1 MNDSIKTSKD
11 ILKET
16 EKDIPLSSVTFPRKW
31 SFWES
36 YIAKETKLSYKDS
49 MKNIFSW
56 NDLITFY
63 QFWNKYPGNEA
74 TKIFFDGNK
83 IKYFFKEKFRISAM
97 NIFVEGIRPEWED
110 PKNNGGKY
118 LQFEYQIKLDD
129 INIFSNRA
137 SNAWKKLAL
146 NTMSENFDGSNFIN
160 GIRFIDKTQF
170 ERGKIIMFRF
180 EIWLNKE
187 INEENLKKLVEYLK
201 KELGCEVVEIKD
213 IKC

>member
-56 NDLITFY
+56 NDLITFF

-129 INIFSNRA
+129 INKFSNRA

-187 INEENLKKLVEYLK
+187 IDEENLKKLVEYLK

>member
-1 MNDSIKTSKD
+1 MNDSKKTSKD
-11 ILKET
+11 IPKET
-16 EKDIPLSSVTFPRKW
+16 DKNIPLSSVTFPRKW

-74 TKIFFDGNK
+74 MKIFFDGNK

-129 INIFSNRA
+129 INKFSNRA
-137 SNAWKKLAL
+137 SNVWKKLAL

>member
-1 MNDSIKTSKD
+1 MNYSKKTSKE
-11 ILKET
+11 IPKET
-16 EKDIPLSSVTFPRKW
+16 EKNIPLSSVTFPRKW

-56 NDLITFY
+56 NDLITFF

-129 INIFSNRA
+129 INKFSNRA

-187 INEENLKKLVEYLK
+187 IDEENLKKLVEYLK

>member
-56 NDLITFY
+56 NDLITFF

>member
-1 MNDSIKTSKD
+1 MNDSKKTSKD
-11 ILKET
+11 IPKET
-16 EKDIPLSSVTFPRKW
+16 DKNIPLSSVTFPRKW

-56 NDLITFY
+56 NDLITFF

>member
-1 MNDSIKTSKD
+1 M
-11 ILKET
+11 
-16 EKDIPLSSVTFPRKW
+16 
-31 SFWES
+31 
-36 YIAKETKLSYKDS
+36 
-49 MKNIFSW
+49 
-56 NDLITFY
+56 
-63 QFWNKYPGNEA
+63 
-74 TKIFFDGNK
+74 KIFFDGNK

-129 INIFSNRA
+129 INKFSNRA
-137 SNAWKKLAL
+137 SNVWKKLAL

-187 INEENLKKLVEYLK
+187 IDEENLKKLVEYLK

>member
-1 MNDSIKTSKD
+1 MNDSTKTFKD
-11 ILKET
+11 TPKES
-16 EKDIPLSSVTFPRKW
+16 EKNIPLSSVTFPRKW

-36 YIAKETKLSYKDS
+36 YIAKETKLSYKDL

-74 TKIFFDGNK
+74 TKLFFDGNK
-83 IKYFFKEKFRISAM
+83 IKYFFKEKYRISAM

-129 INIFSNRA
+129 INKFSNRA
-137 SNAWKKLAL
+137 SNVWKKLAL
-146 NTMSENFDGSNFIN
+146 NTMGENFEGSNFIN

-187 INEENLKKLVEYLK
+187 INENTLNKLVDYLK

>member
-1 MNDSIKTSKD
+1 MNYSTKTSKD
-11 ILKET
+11 IQKET
-16 EKDIPLSSVTFPRKW
+16 DKNIPLSSVTFPRKW

-187 INEENLKKLVEYLK
+187 INEENLKKLVEHLK

>member
-56 NDLITFY
+56 NDLITFF

-118 LQFEYQIKLDD
+118 LQFEYQIKLED
-129 INIFSNRA
+129 INKFSNRA
-137 SNAWKKLAL
+137 SNAWKKIAL

>member
-11 ILKET
+11 IIKET

-56 NDLITFY
+56 NDLITFF

>member
-56 NDLITFY
+56 NDLITFF

-187 INEENLKKLVEYLK
+187 IDEENLKKLVEYLK

>member
-1 MNDSIKTSKD
+1 MNDSSKTLKD
-11 ILKET
+11 IPKESD
-16 EKDIPLSSVTFPRKW
+16 KNIPLSSVTFPRKW

-36 YIAKETKLSYKDS
+36 YIAKETKLSYKDL

-129 INIFSNRA
+129 INKFSNRA

-146 NTMSENFDGSNFIN
+146 NTMSENFEGSNFIN

-187 INEENLKKLVEYLK
+187 INENTLNKLVDYLK

>member
-1 MNDSIKTSKD
+1 MNDSKKTSKD
-11 ILKET
+11 IPKET
-16 EKDIPLSSVTFPRKW
+16 DKNIPLSSVTFPRKW

-56 NDLITFY
+56 NDLITFF

-187 INEENLKKLVEYLK
+187 IDEENLKKLVEYLK

>member
-1 MNDSIKTSKD
+1 MNDSKKTSKD
-11 ILKET
+11 IPKET
-16 EKDIPLSSVTFPRKW
+16 DKNIPLSSVTFPRKW

-180 EIWLNKE
+180 EIWLNKD

>member
-1 MNDSIKTSKD
+1 MNFTPLTEEDLKSEKAKQLANVYRFMDSVYDESK
-11 ILKET
+11 
-16 EKDIPLSSVTFPRKW
+16 
-31 SFWES
+31 
-36 YIAKETKLSYKDS
+36 KETKLSYKDS

-180 EIWLNKE
+180 EIWLNKD

>member
-180 EIWLNKE
+180 EIWLNKD

>member
-56 NDLITFY
+56 NDLITFF

-97 NIFVEGIRPEWED
+97 NIFVDGIRPEWED

-118 LQFEYQIKLDD
+118 LQFEYQIKLED
-129 INIFSNRA
+129 INKFSNRA

-187 INEENLKKLVEYLK
+187 IDEENLKKLVEYLK

>member
-1 MNDSIKTSKD
+1 MNDSIKTFKD
-11 ILKET
+11 TPKESD
-16 EKDIPLSSVTFPRKW
+16 KNIPLSSVTFPRKW

-36 YIAKETKLSYKDS
+36 YIAKETKLSYKDL

-74 TKIFFDGNK
+74 TKLFFDGNK
-83 IKYFFKEKFRISAM
+83 IKYFFKEKYRISAM

-129 INIFSNRA
+129 INKFSNRA
-137 SNAWKKLAL
+137 SNVWKKLAL
-146 NTMSENFDGSNFIN
+146 NTMGENFEGSNFIN

-187 INEENLKKLVEYLK
+187 INENTLNKLVDYLK

>member
-1 MNDSIKTSKD
+1 MNDSTKTFKD
-11 ILKET
+11 TPKESD
-16 EKDIPLSSVTFPRKW
+16 KNIPLSSVTFPRKW

-36 YIAKETKLSYKDS
+36 YIAKETKLSYKDL

-129 INIFSNRA
+129 INKFSNRA
-137 SNAWKKLAL
+137 SNVWKKLAL
-146 NTMSENFDGSNFIN
+146 NTMGENFEGSNFIN

-187 INEENLKKLVEYLK
+187 INENTLNKLVDYLK

>member
-1 MNDSIKTSKD
+1 MNDSTKTFKD
-11 ILKET
+11 TPKESD
-16 EKDIPLSSVTFPRKW
+16 KNIPLSSVTFPRKW

-36 YIAKETKLSYKDS
+36 YIAKETKLSYKDL

-74 TKIFFDGNK
+74 TKLFFDGNK
-83 IKYFFKEKFRISAM
+83 IKYFFKEKYRISAM

-129 INIFSNRA
+129 INKFSNRA
-137 SNAWKKLAL
+137 SNVWKKLAL
-146 NTMSENFDGSNFIN
+146 NTMGENFEGSNFIN

-187 INEENLKKLVEYLK
+187 INENTLNKLVDYLK

>member
-1 MNDSIKTSKD
+1 MNGSIKTSKD
-11 ILKET
+11 IPKET

-36 YIAKETKLSYKDS
+36 YIAKETKLSYKDL

-74 TKIFFDGNK
+74 TKLFFDGNK
-83 IKYFFKEKFRISAM
+83 IKYFFKEKYRISAM

-129 INIFSNRA
+129 INKFSNRA
-137 SNAWKKLAL
+137 SNVWKKLAL
-146 NTMSENFDGSNFIN
+146 NTMGENFEGSNFIN

-187 INEENLKKLVEYLK
+187 INENTLNKLVDYLK

>member
-1 MNDSIKTSKD
+1 MNDSTKTFKD
-11 ILKET
+11 TPKESN
-16 EKDIPLSSVTFPRKW
+16 KNIPLSSVTFPRKW

-36 YIAKETKLSYKDS
+36 YIAKETKLSYKDL

-74 TKIFFDGNK
+74 TKLFFDGNK
-83 IKYFFKEKFRISAM
+83 IKYFFKEKYRISAM

-129 INIFSNRA
+129 INKFSNRA
-137 SNAWKKLAL
+137 SNVWKKLAL
-146 NTMSENFDGSNFIN
+146 NTMGENFEGSNFIN

-187 INEENLKKLVEYLK
+187 INENTLNKLVDYLK

>member
-1 MNDSIKTSKD
+1 MNDSSKTLKD
-11 ILKET
+11 IPKESD
-16 EKDIPLSSVTFPRKW
+16 KNIPLSSVTFPRKW

-187 INEENLKKLVEYLK
+187 IDEENLKKLVEYLK